1 MIENNKRK
9 IIFLVFLIILI
20 AFLFLGYVSNQNYF
34 IISLDKD
41 NISCI
46 YKLNFIFSQ
55 SFIDLLYFNNQAEI
69 IYNILLVKKISTTLL
84 SQDQKIIEK
93 RIQYFLSYKND
104 KQIFTLFS
112 SNDYYET
119 NSISKITEL
128 INNIEFKNIF
138 KLEKTGTYYCIS
150 NISITSLAPIS
161 PALFFLFLFYNPYN
175 MKILN
180 LVSNTIIYENSK

>member
-1 MIENNKRK
+1 MIEINKRK
-9 IIFLVFLIILI
+9 IIFLLILI
-20 AFLFLGYVSNQNYF
+20 VLFLFFGYFSNQNYF
-34 IISLDKD
+34 IISLDKN
-41 NISCI
+41 NISCL
-46 YKLNFIFSQ
+46 YKLNFTFSQ

-84 SQDQKIIEK
+84 SQDQKVIEQK
-93 RIQYFLSYKND
+93 LQYFLSYKND
-104 KQIFTLFS
+104 KKIFTLFS

-119 NSISKITEL
+119 NSITKITEL
-128 INNIEFKNIF
+128 INNIEFKNVF
-138 KLEKTGTYYCIS
+138 KLEKSGTYYCIS